1 MPHLTSADRSET
13 GNALRSNRRF
23 SAIARSL
30 EKARS
35 TVMRE
40 TLSHRVPSDKG
51 ANGHVTNRCIKPQRV
66 RQEIPVRAMRP
77 SHEQDEM
84 QLLLEMQLRLPR
96 HIKVRFIRPVRLIPP
111 KKVPRRTDGRIASRK
126 GATLQ
131 NLTQRLTWGGRSG
144 GKNMRNRMHDLRK

>member
-1 MPHLTSADRSET
+1 MRLIAHEAGQATMRQEDNAMPHLTLADRSET

-51 ANGHVTNRCIKPQRV
+51 AKGRVTNRCVNRSECDRKYLCAQCV
-66 RQEIPVRAMRP
+66 RPMSRMKCSSCSKCNSVCPVT
-77 SHEQDEM
+77 S
-84 QLLLEMQLRLPR
+84 
-96 HIKVRFIRPVRLIPP
+96 RF
-111 KKVPRRTDGRIASRK
+111 ASS
-126 GATLQ
+126 APCV
-131 NLTQRLTWGGRSG
+131 
-144 GKNMRNRMHDLRK
+144 

>member
-1 MPHLTSADRSET
+1 
-13 GNALRSNRRF
+13 
-23 SAIARSL
+23 
-30 EKARS
+30 
-35 TVMRE
+35 
-40 TLSHRVPSDKG
+40 
-51 ANGHVTNRCIKPQRV
+51 
-66 RQEIPVRAMRP
+66 MRP

-96 HIKVRFIRPVRLIPP
+96 HIKVRFSRPVRLIPP
-111 KKVPRRTDGRIASRK
+111 KKVQRRTDGRIASRK